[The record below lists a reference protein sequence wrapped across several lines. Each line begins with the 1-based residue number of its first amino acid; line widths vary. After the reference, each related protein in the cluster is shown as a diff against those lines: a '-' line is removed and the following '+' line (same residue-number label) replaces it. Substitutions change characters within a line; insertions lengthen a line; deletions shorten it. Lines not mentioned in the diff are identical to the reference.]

1 MSTKQESKTTVSHL
15 PEHGPIDENGREI
28 LLQVKNVDITFG
40 KGDDAVKAVKNASFD
55 IYKGETFSLVGESG
69 SGKTTLLNM
78 MAAIDHVTS
87 GHIYYDDLD
96 ITEMSADQLS
106 EFRKENLGFVFQE
119 YNLLDTLT
127 LEENIILALTVQ
139 GKRRKEIQKICQ
151 DMMELL
157 EIEDVKDQFPY
168 EVSGGQK
175 QRCACARA
183 MANDPS
189 LLLADEP
196 TGALDSHAS
205 QVLLETFCRLNE
217 MQKATILMV
226 THDAFSA
233 SYCSRI
239 LFLRDGKIFHEL
251 IRGERNRRAFLQE
264 ILDVLS
270 LMGGESSHDTK
281 TGLS

>member
-1 MSTKQESKTTVSHL
+1 MVRHL
-15 PEHGPIDENGREI
+15 KNCIRVCDVEKYYGNG
-28 LLQVKNVDITFG
+28 QNIT
-40 KGDDAVKAVKNASFD
+40 KAVDRVSFQVE
-55 IYKGETFSLVGESG
+55 KGEFVGIMGASG

-151 DMMELL
+151 DMMKLL

-168 EVSGGQK
+168 QVSGGQK

-205 QVLLETFCRLNE
+205 QILLETFCRLNE
-217 MQKATILMV
+217 MQRATILMV

-251 IRGERNRRAFLQE
+251 IRGERDRRAFLQE

-270 LMGGESSHDTK
+270 LMGGESSLDTK
-281 TGLS
+281 TCLS

>member
-1 MSTKQESKTTVSHL
+1 MVRHL
-15 PEHGPIDENGREI
+15 KDCIRVCDVEKYYGNG
-28 LLQVKNVDITFG
+28 QNIT
-40 KGDDAVKAVKNASFD
+40 KAVDRVSFQVE
-55 IYKGETFSLVGESG
+55 KGEFVGIMGASG

-196 TGALDSHAS
+196 TGGVQL
-205 QVLLETFCRLNE
+205 V
-217 MQKATILMV
+217 V
-226 THDAFSA
+226 
-233 SYCSRI
+233 
-239 LFLRDGKIFHEL
+239 
-251 IRGERNRRAFLQE
+251 
-264 ILDVLS
+264 
-270 LMGGESSHDTK
+270 
-281 TGLS
+281 

>member
-1 MSTKQESKTTVSHL
+1 MVRHL
-15 PEHGPIDENGREI
+15 KDCIRVCDVEKYYGNG
-28 LLQVKNVDITFG
+28 QNIT
-40 KGDDAVKAVKNASFD
+40 KAVDRVSFQVE
-55 IYKGETFSLVGESG
+55 KGEFVGIMGASG

-151 DMMELL
+151 DMMKLL

-168 EVSGGQK
+168 QVSGGQQ

-205 QVLLETFCRLNE
+205 QILLETFCRLNE
-217 MQKATILMV
+217 MQRATILMV

-251 IRGERNRRAFLQE
+251 IRGERDRRAFLQE

-270 LMGGESSHDTK
+270 LMGGESSLDTK
-281 TGLS
+281 TCLS

>member
-1 MSTKQESKTTVSHL
+1 MVSHL
-15 PEHGPIDENGREI
+15 KDCIRVCDVEKYYGNG
-28 LLQVKNVDITFG
+28 QNIT
-40 KGDDAVKAVKNASFD
+40 KAVDRVSFQVE
-55 IYKGETFSLVGESG
+55 KGEFVGIMGSSG

-106 EFRKENLGFVFQE
+106 EFRKENLGFIFQE

-151 DMMELL
+151 DMMKLL
-157 EIEDVKDQFPY
+157 EIEDVKNQFPY
-168 EVSGGQK
+168 QVSGGQK

-233 SYCSRI
+233 SYCNRI

-251 IRGERNRRAFLQE
+251 IRGERDRRAFLQE

-281 TGLS
+281 TRLL

>member
-1 MSTKQESKTTVSHL
+1 MVRHL
-15 PEHGPIDENGREI
+15 KNCIRVCDVEKYYGNG
-28 LLQVKNVDITFG
+28 QNIT
-40 KGDDAVKAVKNASFD
+40 KAVDRVSFQVE
-55 IYKGETFSLVGESG
+55 KGEFVGIMGASG

-151 DMMELL
+151 DMMKLL

-168 EVSGGQK
+168 QVSGGQK
-175 QRCACARA
+175 QRTACARA

-251 IRGERNRRAFLQE
+251 IRGERDRRAFLQE

-281 TGLS
+281 TSLS

>member
-1 MSTKQESKTTVSHL
+1 MALLEVTNIKKIYSTRFGGNKVQALSNVSFSI
-15 PEHGPIDENGREI
+15 E
-28 LLQVKNVDITFG
+28 
-40 KGDDAVKAVKNASFD
+40 
-55 IYKGETFSLVGESG
+55 KGEFVAIMGESG
-69 SGKTTLLNM
+69 SGKTTLLNIL
-78 MAAIDHVTS
+78 ASLDRPTS
-87 GHIYYDDLD
+87 GEVLLEGKNIVHL
-96 ITEMSADQLS
+96 TEKEISA
-106 EFRKENLGFVFQE
+106 FRRKNLGFVFQE

-151 DMMELL
+151 DMMKLL

-168 EVSGGQK
+168 QVSGGQK

-196 TGALDSHAS
+196 TGALDSHA
-205 QVLLETFCRLNE
+205 CRLNE
-217 MQKATILMV
+217 MQKATILMI

-233 SYCSRI
+233 SYCNRI

-251 IRGERNRRAFLQE
+251 IRGERDRRAFLQE

-281 TGLS
+281 TCLS

>member
-1 MSTKQESKTTVSHL
+1 MVRHL
-15 PEHGPIDENGREI
+15 KNCIRVCDVEKYYGNG
-28 LLQVKNVDITFG
+28 QNIT
-40 KGDDAVKAVKNASFD
+40 KAVDRVSFQVE
-55 IYKGETFSLVGESG
+55 KGEFVGIMGASG

-151 DMMELL
+151 DMMKLL

-168 EVSGGQK
+168 QVSGGQK

-205 QVLLETFCRLNE
+205 QVLLENFCRLNE

-251 IRGERNRRAFLQE
+251 IRGERDRRAFLQE

-270 LMGGESSHDTK
+270 LMGGESCLDTK
-281 TGLS
+281 TCLS

>member
-1 MSTKQESKTTVSHL
+1 MVSHL
-15 PEHGPIDENGREI
+15 KDCIRVCDVEKYYGNG
-28 LLQVKNVDITFG
+28 QNIT
-40 KGDDAVKAVKNASFD
+40 KAVDRVSFQVE
-55 IYKGETFSLVGESG
+55 KGEFVGIMGASG

>member
-1 MSTKQESKTTVSHL
+1 MVRHL
-15 PEHGPIDENGREI
+15 KDCIRVCDVEKYYGNG
-28 LLQVKNVDITFG
+28 QNIT
-40 KGDDAVKAVKNASFD
+40 KAVDRVSFQVE
-55 IYKGETFSLVGESG
+55 KGEFVGIMGASG

-151 DMMELL
+151 DMMKLL

-168 EVSGGQK
+168 QVSGGQK

-183 MANDPS
+183 MANAPS

-251 IRGERNRRAFLQE
+251 IRGERDRRAFLQE

-281 TGLS
+281 TSLS

>member
-1 MSTKQESKTTVSHL
+1 MVRHLKDCIRVCDVETYYGNGQNITKAVDRVSF
-15 PEHGPIDENGREI
+15 
-28 LLQVKNVDITFG
+28 QVK
-40 KGDDAVKAVKNASFD
+40 
-55 IYKGETFSLVGESG
+55 KGEFVGIMGASG

-168 EVSGGQK
+168 QVSGGQK

-251 IRGERNRRAFLQE
+251 IRGERDRRAFLQE

-281 TGLS
+281 IGLS

>member
-1 MSTKQESKTTVSHL
+1 MVRHL
-15 PEHGPIDENGREI
+15 NDCIRVCDVEKYYCNG
-28 LLQVKNVDITFG
+28 QNIT
-40 KGDDAVKAVKNASFD
+40 KAVDRVSFQVE
-55 IYKGETFSLVGESG
+55 KGEFVGIMGASG

-251 IRGERNRRAFLQE
+251 IRGERDRRAFLQE

>member
-1 MSTKQESKTTVSHL
+1 MEPVLTVRNV
-15 PEHGPIDENGREI
+15 EKYYGNG
-28 LLQVKNVDITFG
+28 QNIT
-40 KGDDAVKAVKNASFD
+40 KAVDRVSFQVE
-55 IYKGETFSLVGESG
+55 KGEFVGIMGASG

-157 EIEDVKDQFPY
+157 EIEDVKDRFPY

>member
-1 MSTKQESKTTVSHL
+1 MVRHL
-15 PEHGPIDENGREI
+15 KDCIRVCDVEKYYGNG
-28 LLQVKNVDITFG
+28 QNIT
-40 KGDDAVKAVKNASFD
+40 KAVDRVSFQVE
-55 IYKGETFSLVGESG
+55 KGEFVGIMGASG

-175 QRCACARA
+175 QRVAIARA
-183 MANDPS
+183 VVNEPQII
-189 LLLADEP
+189 LADEP
-196 TGALDSHAS
+196 TGALDSMTADEIM
-205 QVLLETFCRLNE
+205 QIFERLN
-217 MQKATILMV
+217 MSGKTVIIV
-226 THDAFSA
+226 THDKDIAARCKRVIELS
-233 SYCSRI
+233 
-239 LFLRDGKIFHEL
+239 DG
-251 IRGERNRRAFLQE
+251 E
-264 ILDVLS
+264 IAK
-270 LMGGESSHDTK
+270 GTN
-281 TGLS
+281 

>member
-1 MSTKQESKTTVSHL
+1 MVRHL
-15 PEHGPIDENGREI
+15 KDCIRVCDVEKYYGNG
-28 LLQVKNVDITFG
+28 QNIT
-40 KGDDAVKAVKNASFD
+40 KAVDRVSFQVE
-55 IYKGETFSLVGESG
+55 KGEFVEIMGASG

-183 MANDPS
+183 MANDLS

-251 IRGERNRRAFLQE
+251 IRGERDRRAFLQE

-281 TGLS
+281 TCLS

>member
-1 MSTKQESKTTVSHL
+1 MVRHL
-15 PEHGPIDENGREI
+15 KNCIRVCDVEKYYGNG
-28 LLQVKNVDITFG
+28 QNIT
-40 KGDDAVKAVKNASFD
+40 KAVDRVSFQVE
-55 IYKGETFSLVGESG
+55 KGEFVGIMGASG

-151 DMMELL
+151 DMMKLL

-168 EVSGGQK
+168 QVSGGQK

-233 SYCSRI
+233 SYCNRI

-251 IRGERNRRAFLQE
+251 IRGERDRRAFLQE

-270 LMGGESSHDTK
+270 LMGGELSHDTK
-281 TGLS
+281 TCLS

>member
-1 MSTKQESKTTVSHL
+1 MVRHL
-15 PEHGPIDENGREI
+15 KDCIRVCDVEKYYGNG
-28 LLQVKNVDITFG
+28 QNIT
-40 KGDDAVKAVKNASFD
+40 KAVDRVSFQVE
-55 IYKGETFSLVGESG
+55 KGEFVGIMGASG

-151 DMMELL
+151 DMMKLL

-168 EVSGGQK
+168 QVSGGQK

-183 MANDPS
+183 MANAPS

-251 IRGERNRRAFLQE
+251 IRGERDRRAFLQE

-270 LMGGESSHDTK
+270 LMGGESSLDTK
-281 TGLS
+281 TCLS